1 MTEDA
6 APFESHAD
14 DLARLRSSVNDL
26 GGRTAL
32 ERVVQRLSE
41 LAADSEAL
49 RTQVA
54 ERGSAQE
61 ARPGLES
68 QSSLI
73 VNSIPGLV
81 ATLTPAGE
89 VELVNDQVLQY
100 CGGTLREMRQWATNG
115 TVHPEDLPHAVD
127 VISQSMTS
135 GDPYE
140 IIERI
145 RRFDAVYR
153 WFQFGGLPLRDASGG
168 TVRCND

>member
-32 ERVVQRLSE
+32 ERVVQRLSA
-41 LAADSEAL
+41 LVADNEAL
-49 RTQVA
+49 RKLLA
-54 ERGSAQE
+54 ERGSAEE

-135 GDPYE
+135 GDRYE
-140 IIERI
+140 IIELL
-145 RRFDAVYR
+145 RRFDGIYR
-153 WFQFGGLPLRDASGG
+153 
-168 TVRCND
+168 

>member
-41 LAADSEAL
+41 LVATNKAL
-49 RTQVA
+49 RKQLA
-54 ERGSAQE
+54 ERGSAEE

-73 VNSIPGLV
+73 VDSIPGLV
-81 ATLTPAGE
+81 ALLTATGDVEVVNRQVFEYFRQTLE
-89 VELVNDQVLQY
+89 EL
-100 CGGTLREMRQWATNG
+100 RQWGTND
-115 TVHPEDLPHAVD
+115 TVHPEDLPH
-127 VISQSMTS
+127 VIEVFTRSITS
-135 GDPYE
+135 
-140 IIERI
+140 
-145 RRFDAVYR
+145 
-153 WFQFGGLPLRDASGG
+153 
-168 TVRCND
+168 

>member
-1 MTEDA
+1 MREDA

-14 DLARLRSSVNDL
+14 DLARLRGSVNDL

-41 LAADSEAL
+41 LVADNEAL
-49 RTQVA
+49 RKQLT

-61 ARPGLES
+61 ARPGIES

-89 VELVNDQVLQY
+89 VELVNDQVLRV
-100 CGGTLREMRQWATNG
+100 LRWHAEG
-115 TVHPEDLPHAVD
+115 DETVGDERHRSSRRSGSRRRRHRPIDD
-127 VISQSMTS
+127 V
-135 GDPYE
+135 
-140 IIERI
+140 
-145 RRFDAVYR
+145 RRC
-153 WFQFGGLPLRDASGG
+153 LRDYRAPSTFRWHLPVVPGPRAS
-168 TVRCND
+168 VS

>member
-41 LAADSEAL
+41 LVADNDAL
-49 RTQVA
+49 RKRLA
-54 ERGSAQE
+54 ERVSAQE
-61 ARPGLES
+61 ARPGIET

-100 CGGTLREMRQWATNG
+100 CGGTLREIGRCDSGRRTALFIPKIWLR
-115 TVHPEDLPHAVD
+115 P
-127 VISQSMTS
+127 STS
-135 GDPYE
+135 LAN
-140 IIERI
+140 R
-145 RRFDAVYR
+145 
-153 WFQFGGLPLRDASGG
+153 
-168 TVRCND
+168 

>member
-14 DLARLRSSVNDL
+14 DLARLRRSVSDL

-41 LAADSEAL
+41 LAADNEAL
-49 RTQVA
+49 RTQVT

-61 ARPGLES
+61 AQPGIEN
-68 QSSLI
+68 QSSLT

-81 ATLTPAGE
+81 ATLTPDGE

-100 CGGTLREMRQWATNG
+100 CGGTLREMLCDPA
-115 TVHPEDLPHAVD
+115 H
-127 VISQSMTS
+127 QS
-135 GDPYE
+135 GP
-140 IIERI
+140 IERPNE
-145 RRFDAVYR
+145 RRYRRKGYWGPFRQHADQVRIEKCRLTDDAGQNIV
-153 WFQFGGLPLRDASGG
+153 F
-168 TVRCND
+168 

>member
-6 APFESHAD
+6 ARFESHAD

-32 ERVVQRLSE
+32 ERVVQRLSA
-41 LAADSEAL
+41 LVADSEAL
-49 RTQVA
+49 RKQLA
-54 ERGSAQE
+54 ERVSAQE
-61 ARPGLES
+61 DRPGIET

-100 CGGTLREMRQWATNG
+100 FGGTLREISQWATNG
-115 TVHPEDLPHAVD
+115 TVHPEHLPHAVD
-127 VISQSMTS
+127 VIS
-135 GDPYE
+135 
-140 IIERI
+140 ER
-145 RRFDAVYR
+145 
-153 WFQFGGLPLRDASGG
+153 
-168 TVRCND
+168 